1 MEELLREVLAE
12 DKSLLCRRDELI
24 AALEEKVP
32 NDLRRDFASVKKA
45 ISLNVGEKFFVGD
58 DADRETTKT
67 EVAKILKDGGLQ
79 EARINFVINT
89 FVKALD
95 WDKPKIPVLPVK
107 TFEPEK
113 TDVPPAKVNIV
124 KAVPEKISVP
134 VEAEESIET
143 EKSIAV
149 VETQKPPQQSPA
161 TETVQPPRP
170 PVEET
175 PRQNH
180 LRQPQAQ
187 TYRNLPQNHK
197 SKLFTTEGRLNRL
210 AYFLQSLKV
219 FGLAVVGGILLEF
232 LIGIPIL
239 IATMVANWM
248 IIIRRLHDLN
258 KSGWWSLI
266 ALIPYV
272 NVIFGLYL
280 LFAPGTKGDNRY
292 GADPLTE

>member
-24 AALEEKVP
+24 ATLEEKVP

-107 TFEPEK
+107 AFEPEK

-124 KAVPEKISVP
+124 KTEPEKISAP
-134 VEAEESIET
+134 VEVEKPIET

-149 VETQKPPQQSPA
+149 VETQEPPQQSPA
-161 TETVQPPRP
+161 TESIPQPSP

-175 PRQNH
+175 PRQNTF
-180 LRQPQAQ
+180 RQPQAS

-197 SKLFTTEGRLNRL
+197 GKLFTTEGRLNRW

-219 FGLAVVGGILLEF
+219 FGLVIVGGILAQF
-232 LIGIPIL
+232 IIGIPIL
-239 IATMVANWM
+239 IAATVGGWM
-248 IIIRRLHDLN
+248 IGIRRMHDLN
-258 KSGWWSLI
+258 KSGWWLLI
-266 ALIPYV
+266 SLIPYV
-272 NVIFGLYL
+272 NFIFGLYIV
-280 LFAPGTKGDNRY
+280 FAPGTHGDNQY